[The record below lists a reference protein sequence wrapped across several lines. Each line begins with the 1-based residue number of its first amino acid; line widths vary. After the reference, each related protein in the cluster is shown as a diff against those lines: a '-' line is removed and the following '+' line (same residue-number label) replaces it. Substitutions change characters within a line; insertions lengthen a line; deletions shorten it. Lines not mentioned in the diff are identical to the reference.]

1 MSEYKIAVVIY
12 EPIGSD
18 TSRVYRGLKTAIE
31 FKEAGD
37 EVVVVFDGSGVES
50 LAAISDPK
58 HKMNPLV
65 VALQDNILGA
75 CGFCAASHGVTDPI
89 KTGGWPLLTEYKG
102 EASIRNLVIQGY
114 QIINF

>member
-1 MSEYKIAVVIY
+1 MPELKIAVVIY

-18 TSRVYRGLKTAIE
+18 TSRVYRGLKTALE

-58 HKMNPLV
+58 HKMNPLA
-65 VALQDNILGA
+65 VALHDNILGA
-75 CGFCAASHGVTDPI
+75 CGFCVTSHGVSDPI
-89 KTGGWPLLTEYKG
+89 ETGGWPLLTDYKG
-102 EASIRNLVIQGY
+102 EASTRNLVVQGY
-114 QIINF
+114 QILSF